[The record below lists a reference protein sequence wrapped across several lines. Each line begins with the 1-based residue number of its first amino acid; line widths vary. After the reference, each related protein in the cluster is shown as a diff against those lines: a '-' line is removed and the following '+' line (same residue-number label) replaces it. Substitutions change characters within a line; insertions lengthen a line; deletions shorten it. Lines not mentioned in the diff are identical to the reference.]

1 MENFSSPTTACSNV
15 PRVRWERFFEDLQD
29 QFDAERDAERTA
41 WATEVER
48 LRLSRVTLR
57 DRLTALALPP
67 GVPLTIDIVGETLT
81 GTLTAVGQDWAAL
94 QQPSGTTAI
103 VRLDAVTAVAGEQS
117 ALARSALPSPG
128 PAPSLTERMPLGYL
142 LRDLARRRAAM
153 TLTLGDGTVVS
164 GTADR
169 AGADHL
175 DLALHEPGTPRRAA
189 SVTGLRLVTFAAVR
203 WLRWEPAGS

>member
-1 MENFSSPTTACSNV
+1 MENFSSPRTACSNV
-15 PRVRWERFFEDLQD
+15 RRVRWERFFEDLQD
-29 QFDAERDAERTA
+29 QFDAEWDAERTA
-41 WATEVER
+41 LAAEAER

-57 DRLTALALPP
+57 NRLVALASSP
-67 GVPLTIDIVGETLT
+67 GAPLAVDIGGESLI
-81 GTLTAVGQDWAAL
+81 GRVSAVGQDWAAL
-94 QQPSGTTAI
+94 QQPSGATAI
-103 VRLDAVTAVAGEQS
+103 VRLDAVIAVTGEQS

-128 PAPSLTERMPLGYL
+128 GTPSLTERMPLGYL
-142 LRDLARRRAAM
+142 LRDLARRRAAI
-153 TLTLGDGTVVS
+153 TLTLRDGTVVS

-189 SVTGLRLVTFAAVR
+189 SVTGLRLVMFAAVR